1 MLSHLQKYTP
11 TPNTYTYNSLLRLC
25 SQTSTGLKVKL
36 TALMFIPLEFF
47 SVVNLKETCP
57 QQETFFSRSCH
68 PQKGFH
74 SCVQQCL
81 TFICG
86 ARNSITLN
94 KPRRSEAY
102 TLITGNSISHR
113 DKKNFTLLQVELCHL
128 YLPNFQPQY
137 RSLFKKNR
145 LLQPLLPMFTQNI
158 SPTCVLVLTT
168 DCLKANT

>member
-81 TFICG
+81 TFLCG

-113 DKKNFTLLQVELCHL
+113 DKKTLHYFRSNSVIFIYQIFSLNIDHYLKKTDCCSRFYLCLH
-128 YLPNFQPQY
+128 
-137 RSLFKKNR
+137 K
-145 LLQPLLPMFTQNI
+145 I
-158 SPTCVLVLTT
+158 SPQHVCWSLPLI
-168 DCLKANT
+168 A